1 MQSRYRLISRRTL
14 VAAAIG
20 MVPVT
25 SPVWAQSSEDD
36 TQLEAIVV
44 SDERTAE
51 GDTPAPAYAGG
62 QVAAG
67 GRAGILGEQ
76 EASDVP
82 FSVISFTEELIDN
95 QQADTL
101 SDVLLNDA
109 SVQSAF
115 GYGNYSEKFFI
126 RGFEL
131 NGEDI
136 AYGGLYGV
144 LPRQIIDMDVAG
156 RVELFKGAN
165 AFTNGVAPGSSGIGG
180 IVNIE
185 PKRAGDEPLNRV
197 TVGYETEDYREVGVD
212 VSRRFGS
219 QNEYGV
225 RVSAKSGKGD
235 TAIDDENRQS
245 TAAVVGLDYRG
256 DRSRASFDFGYQN
269 QEVEGGRSVVYV
281 GGVTEI
287 PDAPDADTNYA
298 PSWTYSGMETTF
310 GMLRGEYDLTDAW
323 TAYAA
328 VGANNTH
335 ESGEYSSPTVIDAEG
350 NATASRLGVPY
361 RAKSVG
367 SQAGLRGQLSTGPV
381 SHKVNL
387 GYSGVYR
394 KTSSAYTLS
403 FPAFDTN
410 IYEPAD
416 PDYPETAFSDGD
428 QGDPNVRSRIRTNG
442 VALAD
447 TLGFLNDNVLL
458 TLGTRY
464 QEVEVRNYNY
474 DGTEDES
481 GYFSDYAMTPV
492 YGVVVKPVEGISLY
506 ANHVESL
513 LPGDTAPAEAS
524 NGGKTI
530 GVVEAEQNEI
540 GAKFDYG
547 RLGGA
552 ISVFQIEKPEAFQDS
567 VTSEYGYYG
576 EQRNRGLELSLYGEP
591 VDGVRLISSATWL
604 DPEITEAADEAN
616 EGKDAV
622 GVPEYRYV
630 VSGEW
635 DLPVVNGLT
644 ALGKVIRNGPQY
656 ADPANEL
663 EVDAWTRLDLGVRY
677 TMPVNSSEIIWRAN
691 VENVAD
697 ENYWASAGG
706 GYLTQGEPRTIK
718 LSAELNF

>member
-1 MQSRYRLISRRTL
+1 MHSKDRHITHRALL
-14 VAAAIG
+14 AAAIAMAPMAG
-20 MVPVT
+20 Q
-25 SPVWAQSSEDD
+25 VWAQSSEDEFE
-36 TQLEAIVV
+36 LNAIVV

-76 EASDVP
+76 DASDVP

-109 SVQSAF
+109 SIQSGF
-115 GYGNYSEKFFI
+115 GYGNFSEKFYI

-136 AYGGLYGV
+136 SYGGLYGV
-144 LPRQIIDMDVAG
+144 LPRQIIDLDVAG

-165 AFTNGVAPGSSGIGG
+165 AFTNGIAPGSSGIGG
-180 IVNIE
+180 VVNIE
-185 PKRAGDEPLNRV
+185 PKRAADEALNRV

-212 VSRRFGS
+212 VGRRFGS

-225 RVSAKSGKGD
+225 RISAKSGKGD
-235 TAIDDENRQS
+235 TAIDHENRQA

-269 QEVEGGRSVVYV
+269 QEVEGGRSVVYI
-281 GGVTEI
+281 GDVTEI

-298 PSWTYSGMETTF
+298 PRWAYSGLETTF

-335 ESGEYSSPTVIDAEG
+335 ESGEYSSPTVNDADG

-361 RAKSVG
+361 QAKSVG
-367 SQAGLRGQLSTGPV
+367 SQAGLRGRLATGPV
-381 SHKVNL
+381 SHQVNL
-387 GYSGVYR
+387 GYSGIYR
-394 KTSSAYTLS
+394 KTSSAYTFGSS
-403 FPAFDTN
+403 FATN
-410 IYEPAD
+410 IYDPAD
-416 PDYPETAFSDGD
+416 PEYPATTFSG
-428 QGDPNVRSRIRTNG
+428 GNLSDPNVRSRIRTDG

-447 TLGFLNDNVLL
+447 TLGFLDDNILL

-464 QEVEVRNYNY
+464 QEVEVINYSY
-474 DGTEDES
+474 DGIES
-481 GYFSDYAMTPV
+481 DRFNDYTMTPV

-513 LPGDTAPAEAS
+513 LPGDTAPTEAS
-524 NGGKTI
+524 NSGQTI
-530 GVVEAEQNEI
+530 GVIEAQQNEI

-547 RLGGA
+547 RIGGA
-552 ISVFQIEKPEAFQDS
+552 ISLFQIEKPEAFLNTDTG
-567 VTSEYGYYG
+567 VYGYYG

-591 VDGVRLISSATWL
+591 VDGIRLISSATWL
-604 DPEITEAADEAN
+604 DPEITEAENDAN
-616 EGKDAV
+616 EGQDAV

-635 DLPVVNGLT
+635 DLPGVNGWT

-677 TMPVNSSEIIWRAN
+677 TMPMNSSEIVWRAN